1 MSLSLLLAVTKDPC
15 WLRMGEKGASLLATG
30 WGRRTNVRRV
40 AMSPQ
45 TGTPRSSQVSSEPY
59 EPRTNSESE
68 LVRTTSREYV
78 SIGAYK
84 HLASRVANRLIRRG

>member
-30 WGRRTNVRRV
+30 WGRRINVRCV

-45 TGTPRSSQVSSEPY
+45 TGAPRSLRVSSDPY
-59 EPRTNSESE
+59 EPRTNNECE
-68 LVRTTSREYV
+68 LVRATTVEFQRNQRETD
-78 SIGAYK
+78 
-84 HLASRVANRLIRRG
+84 

>member
-30 WGRRTNVRRV
+30 WGRRINVRRV

-45 TGTPRSSQVSSEPY
+45 TGAQ
-59 EPRTNSESE
+59 
-68 LVRTTSREYV
+68 
-78 SIGAYK
+78 
-84 HLASRVANRLIRRG
+84 